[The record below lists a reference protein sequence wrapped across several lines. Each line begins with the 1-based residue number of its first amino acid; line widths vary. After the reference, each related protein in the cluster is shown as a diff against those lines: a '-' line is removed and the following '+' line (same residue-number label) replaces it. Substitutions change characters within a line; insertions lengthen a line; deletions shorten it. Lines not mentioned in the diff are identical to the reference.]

1 MKFNG
6 SRSSGSR
13 ASGGGSRT
21 GSRSGS
27 GSGND
32 IARPNALAA
41 SDAAGSA
48 DPLDTLAA
56 AEPSP
61 LKSVSAP
68 VLEPPQPQQPQAT
81 PPTEQDALS
90 FYAGGGAEKR
100 GSPLGHRA
108 SLAVSGFGAE
118 KRLVYP
124 GGLDV
129 GRADE
134 LTLAEVAERAALPS
148 SGLVKDRYGHYSPN
162 KVAVVWWL
170 KVAS

>member
-6 SRSSGSR
+6 SRSSGR

-32 IARPNALAA
+32 IARPNAPAA
-41 SDAAGSA
+41 SDAAGST

-56 AEPSP
+56 AESSP

-68 VLEPPQPQQPQAT
+68 VLEQPQPQQAT

-108 SLAVSGFGAE
+108 SLAVSGFGPE

-124 GGLDV
+124 GGLDA
-129 GRADE
+129 GSADE
-134 LTLAEVAERAALPS
+134 LSLPEVAERAALPS
-148 SGLVKDRYGHYSPN
+148 SGLVKDRYVHRALV
-162 KVAVVWWL
+162 KVAVVMM
-170 KVAS
+170 S

>member
-6 SRSSGSR
+6 NRSSGSR

-41 SDAAGSA
+41 SDAAGSV

-56 AEPSP
+56 AESSP

-68 VLEPPQPQQPQAT
+68 VLEPPQQAT
-81 PPTEQDALS
+81 APTEQDALS
-90 FYAGGGAEKR
+90 FYGGGAEKR

-108 SLAVSGFGAE
+108 SLAVSGFGPE

-124 GGLDV
+124 GGLDA
-129 GRADE
+129 GSADE
-134 LTLAEVAERAALPS
+134 LSLPEIAERAALPS
-148 SGLVKDRYGHYSPN
+148 SGLVKDRYGHRALV
-162 KVAVVWWL
+162 KVAVVMM
-170 KVAS
+170 S